1 MPLQP
6 DDMLGPYRISGLLGE
21 GGMGAVYRARDT
33 RLHRDVAIKV
43 LTAITL
49 NDQERLQR
57 FEQEAR
63 ATGMLNHPNLL
74 TIFDVGNHEGTP
86 FLVGELLEG
95 ETLSTR
101 LLRGAMPPR
110 KAIECASQMA
120 QGLAAA
126 HEKGVVHRDLKPDNI
141 FITREGRVK
150 ILDFGIAK
158 LNPKGGADGPTFQ
171 MTATE
176 PGMVLG
182 TVGYMSPEQVRG
194 EAVDERS
201 DIFSFGTIV
210 YEILSGE
217 RAFKRNSSIETLS
230 AILKE
235 EPPDLADRL
244 PNIPPSLERLV
255 RRCLEKD
262 RERRFQS
269 ARDLAFNLE
278 TMSSMSI
285 PATLA
290 GGAPQQNVSG
300 VSPTVR
306 TSTPTAHKPLTSTLS
321 MPATKAHPTTARP
334 RTSFTKP
341 KPRVSP
347 LLLAL
352 LFVVA
357 IAGAAFGGWWY
368 ATHANEEQPEAVF
381 RRITFRRGEVRG
393 ARFTPDGDTIV
404 YSAAWEGQ
412 PSAIFVAS
420 RQSPEARPLGINDAD
435 VEAVSKSTELAIMLR
450 RDRLTG
456 IGTLARV
463 PLAGG
468 MPREIADSV
477 IRADWM
483 PNGTDLA
490 IVRYTNGKYRVE
502 APIGNLQYDTGHAI
516 TAMRVGPDGRIAFIE
531 QVNGKDMLSLIAN
544 KKLDSIAAG
553 WSHGTSGMVWHPN
566 GKEIWLTGTDS
577 AAPPSLYSVTLDG
590 GNVRLVHRLTGSMR
604 LYDVSSAGRF
614 LLTNGTWRAAL
625 QYQAPGESTEH
636 DVSWLDWSIAADLS
650 PDGRTI
656 LFNETREGGGDRNGI
671 YLRRAD
677 APAPVRIGDGQGDG
691 LSPDG
696 RWVLCHNG
704 AKLVLLPTGTGE
716 ARELKV
722 TGPFDHGAAWMPD
735 SRRVVI
741 GGNVDGNGYQL
752 HLVDTL
758 DETSKQITTES
769 VWGDAARPFA
779 VSPDGRSVA
788 GMTAQQTMAIYSID
802 GSAPPVPIATAEK
815 GEVPITFS
823 TDGTM
828 LYIYRPTSVP
838 GQITRITLATGLREP
853 WKQFAPTD
861 PGGVYKISPVF
872 ITPDATAYVYDALR
886 TTSDLY
892 VVEGL
897 H

>member
-6 DDMLGPYRISGLLGE
+6 DELLGPYRILGLLGE

-74 TIFDVGNHEGTP
+74 TIYDVGNHNGTP
-86 FLVGELLEG
+86 FLVSELLEG
-95 ETLSTR
+95 ETLHDR
-101 LLRGAMPPR
+101 LVRGPIAPR
-110 KAIECASQMA
+110 KAIEAASQMA

-141 FITREGRVK
+141 FMTREGRVK

-158 LNPKGGADGPTFQ
+158 LNPKSGADGPTFQ
-171 MTATE
+171 MAATE
-176 PGMVLG
+176 PGMVMG

-194 EAVDERS
+194 EAVDQRS
-201 DIFSFGTIV
+201 DIFSFGTIL
-210 YEILSGE
+210 YEMLTGE

-235 EPPDLADRL
+235 EPPDLSERL
-244 PNIPPSLERLV
+244 PNIPPALELLV
-255 RRCLEKD
+255 RRCLDKD
-262 RERRFQS
+262 RDHRFQS
-269 ARDLAFNLE
+269 ARDLGFGLE

-285 PATLA
+285 PSTLVS
-290 GGAPQQNVSG
+290 PQQQTNSTPPPPMRTTP
-300 VSPTVR
+300 PTSAMRLTESR
-306 TSTPTAHKPLTSTLS
+306 TS
-321 MPATKAHPTTARP
+321 HPSTTARP
-334 RTSFTKP
+334 RTTVLTKP
-341 KPRVSP
+341 KKRVSP
-347 LLLAL
+347 VLVTL
-352 LFVVA
+352 LFIVA
-357 IAGAAFGGWWY
+357 IAGAAFAGWSF
-368 ATHANEEQPEAVF
+368 AQRAVAEKPEAVF

-393 ARFTPDGDTIV
+393 ARFTPDGDSIV

-412 PSAIFVAS
+412 PSSIFVAS
-420 RQSPEARPLGINDAD
+420 RQSPEARPLGINDAE

-456 IGTLARV
+456 LGTLARV

-468 MPREIADSV
+468 MPREVADSV
-477 IRADWM
+477 LRADWM

-490 IVRYTNGKYRVE
+490 IVRYIAGKYRVE
-502 APIGNLQYDTGHAI
+502 APIGNVLYDTARPI
-516 TAMRVGPDGRIAFIE
+516 SAMRVAPDGRIAFVE
-531 QVNGKDMLSLIAN
+531 QVTGKDMLTVIDN
-544 KKLDSIAAG
+544 KKVDPIAAG
-553 WSHGTSGMVWHPN
+553 WSHGTTGIVWHPN
-566 GKEIWLTGTDS
+566 GNEIWLTGTDS
-577 AAPPSLYSVTLDG
+577 ASPPSLYAVTLDS
-590 GNVRLVHRLTGSMR
+590 NVRLVHRLTGSMK
-604 LYDVSSAGRF
+604 LYDVSGAGRF

-625 QYQAPGESTEH
+625 QYQAPGDTIEH
-636 DVSWLDWSIAADLS
+636 DVSWLDWSVAADLS
-650 PDGRTI
+650 PDGKTI
-656 LFNETREGGGDRNGI
+656 LFNETREGGGDKNGI
-671 YLRRAD
+671 YIRRTD
-677 APAPVRIGDGQGDG
+677 APAPVRIGDGVGDG

-696 RWVLCHNG
+696 KWVLCHNG

-722 TGPFDHGAAWMPD
+722 NGPFDYGAAWLPD

-741 GGNVDGNGYQL
+741 GGNAGDKYQL

-758 DETSKQITTES
+758 DETAKPVTGEVVS
-769 VWGDAARPFA
+769 GDASRPFA
-779 VSPDGRSVA
+779 ITPDGRFVA
-788 GMTAQQTMAIYSID
+788 GMTAQQTMALYSID
-802 GSAPPVPIATAEK
+802 GSAQPAPIAAAEK

-823 TDGTM
+823 GDGTL
-828 LYIYRPTSVP
+828 LYVYRPTAMP
-838 GQITRITLATGLREP
+838 AQIVRITLATGAREA
-853 WKQFAPTD
+853 WKQLAPPD

-872 ITPDATAYVYDALR
+872 ITPDAAAYAYDALK
-886 TTSDLY
+886 TQSDLY

-897 H
+897 Q